1 MSRLTWKI
9 RHFTTRVPNDRTIPI
24 VSGHFRELKLRN
36 MTGQQPDLTGQCPVV
51 SGHGKLSQNGD
62 HLENLPTK
70 RGEEVL
76 TFCLNLAYISSTL
89 MSIIMFK

>member
-1 MSRLTWKI
+1 M
-9 RHFTTRVPNDRTIPI
+9 PNDRTILV
-24 VSGHFRELKLRN
+24 VSGHFQELKLRN
-36 MTGQQPDLTGQCPVV
+36 MTGQRPDVMGQCPVV
-51 SGHGKLSQNGD
+51 SGHGRLSRNGG